1 MATAAPYESSTRPRD
16 ALVAPAHMT
25 RSSLRLIGSIALGN
39 ALVPLNSTMIVVAL
53 PAIARDAHADLA
65 SASWLITTYLI
76 AMAALQ
82 PIGGRLGD
90 RFGRRRLMLGALAYF
105 GLASVGAALSGSLAM
120 LTFFRLQQALAG
132 AIVLPNGL
140 GILRHAAGDR
150 AGMHFGLMGAISG
163 VAASVGPLIGG
174 LLVPIDWRLIFTVNV
189 PIVAIA
195 FTLAWSNVPHEEP
208 HARTTRFDVPG
219 VVALGLLLSGAAWV
233 LTSFGHGI
241 PDAPT
246 LALGA
251 AVIAGAV
258 AFVRYENAH
267 EDPAFPPGLFR
278 VRAFTAANGA
288 MCFSNLALYATILA
302 IPVLLADAASTLM
315 IGVALFALSAMGIVL
330 GPVAG
335 ALIDRFGARWPTVL
349 GGVLIVIGAL
359 ATGAVVTGEQLVVL
373 LPSLLVLG
381 SGVAFTFPA
390 TRVGAIDTVAPR
402 HAALASGVVS
412 TSRYF
417 GGMLGAIIASAT
429 LTAFAPASRGPV
441 LFTVLAFSGVL
452 TAIASLGMPGLA
464 RARRMSPVETEELP
478 TPAGS

>member
-1 MATAAPYESSTRPRD
+1 
-16 ALVAPAHMT
+16 MT

-53 PAIARDAHADLA
+53 PAIARDAHASVA
-65 SASWLITTYLI
+65 EAAWLITSYLI

-105 GLASVGAALSGSLAM
+105 GLASIGAALSGSSLVV

-163 VAASVGPLIGG
+163 VAASIGPLIGG

-189 PIVAIA
+189 PIVSIA
-195 FTLAWSNVPHEEP
+195 FVLAWTNVPHEERRAP
-208 HARTTRFDVPG
+208 TTRFDVPG
-219 VVALGLLLSGAAWV
+219 VIALGLLLSGAAWV
-233 LTSFGHGI
+233 LTSFGRGI
-241 PDAPT
+241 PDAAT
-246 LALGA
+246 LTLGA

-258 AFVRYENAH
+258 VFVRYENAR
-267 EDPAFPPGLFR
+267 EDPAFPPALFR

-302 IPVLLADAASTLM
+302 IPVLLADAASPLM
-315 IGVALFALSAMGIVL
+315 VGVALFALSAMGIVL
-330 GPVAG
+330 GPIAG
-335 ALIDRFGARWPTVL
+335 ALIDRFGARWPTAL
-349 GGVLIVIGAL
+349 GGLLIVAGAL

-417 GGMLGAIIASAT
+417 GGMLGAIIASAA

-441 LFTVLAFSGVL
+441 LFTALAASGAL
-452 TAIASLGMPGLA
+452 TAIASLGMPGLTRA
-464 RARRMSPVETEELP
+464 RASRVDAEEIP